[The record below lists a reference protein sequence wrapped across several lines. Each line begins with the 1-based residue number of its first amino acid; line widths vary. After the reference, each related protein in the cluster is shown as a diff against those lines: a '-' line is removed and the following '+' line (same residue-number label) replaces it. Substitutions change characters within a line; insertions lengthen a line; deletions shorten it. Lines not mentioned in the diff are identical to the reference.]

1 METYNK
7 WDGADK
13 HHYRRANEQND
24 HLDLCTGQTP
34 EAASPSPR
42 VHAPPEVVPEWH
54 PAHEAPVHP
63 NQGDAHQ
70 HVADDGGEDEDGA
83 EPGVHVGVSG
93 VAALVAP
100 PLQKAPSLRVL
111 FLHLSEPDDRQRAK
125 ERVGDVD
132 REERQAGQLLINV
145 VIVEIGMVD
154 SDVSFHRHGTDDAE
168 SRQGKEQQGKSEVL
182 AQRVLPGPRPLHVG
196 GDGDRAGQE
205 GPKEVCD
212 RQTTHQRVKSGFL
225 LFLTRFTKNHDG
237 DEVANHPENEHNGRD
252 GGDHGPPCHRLI
264 IHD

>member
-1 METYNK
+1 M
-7 WDGADK
+7 
-13 HHYRRANEQND
+13 
-24 HLDLCTGQTP
+24 
-34 EAASPSPR
+34 
-42 VHAPPEVVPEWH
+42 
-54 PAHEAPVHP
+54 HP

-100 PLQKAPSLRVL
+100 PLQKAPGLRVL
-111 FLHLSEPDDRQRAK
+111 FLHLSEADDRQRAK

-132 REERQAGQLLINV
+132 GEERQPRQPLVNV
-145 VIVEIGMVD
+145 VIVEIGMVYG
-154 SDVSFHRHGTDDAE
+154 DVPLHRHGADDAE
-168 SRQGKEQQGKSEVL
+168 SRQRKEQHGKSKVL
-182 AQRVLPGPRPLHVG
+182 AQRVLPGPRPFHVG

-205 GPKEVCD
+205 GPEEVCD
-212 RQTTHQRVKSGFL
+212 RQSTHQRVKRGFL
-225 LFLTRFTKNHDG
+225 LLLTRFTKNHDG
-237 DEVANHPENEHNGRD
+237 DDVADHAENEHNGRD